1 MRYFKKHQQQQ
12 QTLKSF
18 TYFQKKIKH
27 AYKHVLV
34 LKHVSAIQI
43 HLYNFFYNLFF
54 NCRTN
59 RKYRSK
65 IIYRIRTCLPF
76 RARIV
81 STNYHQCWID
91 DQFEE
96 KTLLKVSVTPI
107 IKEFHCT
114 YMFFFSLCH
123 VLEYLYNWLL
133 VYLSAK
139 YYQEWISGYIWTL
152 YIFSVSSLSN
162 YFFFIS
168 IIW

>member
-1 MRYFKKHQQQQ
+1 MYILINYMHMTSCDILKNINNNNKPWKVLLTFKKRSNMHTNMYLYWNMFQQFKYIC
-12 QTLKSF
+12 T
-18 TYFQKKIKH
+18 T
-27 AYKHVLV
+27 
-34 LKHVSAIQI
+34 
-43 HLYNFFYNLFF
+43 FYNLFF

-114 YMFFFSLCH
+114 YMFVFSLCH

-139 YYQEWISGYIWTL
+139 YY
-152 YIFSVSSLSN
+152 
-162 YFFFIS
+162 
-168 IIW
+168 

>member
-1 MRYFKKHQQQQ
+1 MWYLKKTTTTNHELFYILYKNNQSCIQTCTCIKNMFQQFKYIC
-12 QTLKSF
+12 T
-18 TYFQKKIKH
+18 T
-27 AYKHVLV
+27 
-34 LKHVSAIQI
+34 
-43 HLYNFFYNLFF
+43 FYNLFF

-114 YMFFFSLCH
+114 YMFVFSLCH

-162 YFFFIS
+162 YFF
-168 IIW
+168 

>member
-1 MRYFKKHQQQQ
+1 MHMTSCDILKNINNNNKPWKVLLTFK
-12 QTLKSF
+12 
-18 TYFQKKIKH
+18 KKIKH
-27 AYKHVLV
+27 AYKHEY
-34 LKHVSAIQI
+34 
-43 HLYNFFYNLFF
+43 LYWNMFQQFKYICTTFFYNLFF

-81 STNYHQCWID
+81 STNYHQCWIV

-114 YMFFFSLCH
+114 YMLFFFSLCH

-139 YYQEWISGYIWTL
+139 YY
-152 YIFSVSSLSN
+152 
-162 YFFFIS
+162 
-168 IIW
+168 

>member
-1 MRYFKKHQQQQ
+1 MNC
-12 QTLKSF
+12 F
-18 TYFQKKIKH
+18 TYFIKKNQ
-27 AYKHVLV
+27 
-34 LKHVSAIQI
+34 SCIQTCSCFETCFSN
-43 HLYNFFYNLFF
+43 LNTSVQLFYNLFF

-114 YMFFFSLCH
+114 YMLVFFSLCH

-162 YFFFIS
+162 YFFQLCYL
-168 IIW
+168 IIITIFFSRR

>member
-1 MRYFKKHQQQQ
+1 MIFKKTTTTNHELFYILYKNDQSCIQTCTCIKNMFQQFKYIC
-12 QTLKSF
+12 T
-18 TYFQKKIKH
+18 T
-27 AYKHVLV
+27 
-34 LKHVSAIQI
+34 
-43 HLYNFFYNLFF
+43 FYNLFF

-96 KTLLKVSVTPI
+96 KALLKVSVTPI

-114 YMFFFSLCH
+114 YMLFFFIMSCFRISVQLTTCLFVCKILSRMNIWLYLNTVHIFRKLIVQWFFFSS
-123 VLEYLYNWLL
+123 V
-133 VYLSAK
+133 
-139 YYQEWISGYIWTL
+139 IW
-152 YIFSVSSLSN
+152 
-162 YFFFIS
+162 
-168 IIW
+168 

>member
-1 MRYFKKHQQQQ
+1 MWYLKKQQQ
-12 QTLKSF
+12 QTMNYF
-18 TYFQKKIKH
+18 TYYIKMINH
-27 AYKHVLV
+27 AYKHAHV
-34 LKHVSAIQI
+34 LKTCFSNSNTSVQ
-43 HLYNFFYNLFF
+43 LFYNLFF

-114 YMFFFSLCH
+114 YMFFFPTMSCFRISVQLTTCLF
-123 VLEYLYNWLL
+123 VCKILSRMNIWLYLNTVHFFRKLIVQW
-133 VYLSAK
+133 
-139 YYQEWISGYIWTL
+139 
-152 YIFSVSSLSN
+152 
-162 YFFFIS
+162 YF
-168 IIW
+168 

>member
-1 MRYFKKHQQQQ
+1 MWYLKKQQQ
-12 QTLKSF
+12 QTMNCF
-18 TYFQKKIKH
+18 TYYIKMINH
-27 AYKHVLV
+27 AYKHAHV
-34 LKHVSAIQI
+34 LKTCFSNSNTSVQ
-43 HLYNFFYNLFF
+43 LFYNLFF

-114 YMFFFSLCH
+114 YMFFFPLCH

-162 YFFFIS
+162 YFF
-168 IIW
+168 

>member
-1 MRYFKKHQQQQ
+1 MFYILYKKKNQSCI
-12 QTLKSF
+12 QTCSF
-18 TYFQKKIKH
+18 IETCFSN
-27 AYKHVLV
+27 LN
-34 LKHVSAIQI
+34 

-114 YMFFFSLCH
+114 YMLFFFSIMSCFRISVQLTTCLF
-123 VLEYLYNWLL
+123 VCKILSRMNIWLYLNTVHFFRKLIVQL
-133 VYLSAK
+133 
-139 YYQEWISGYIWTL
+139 
-152 YIFSVSSLSN
+152 
-162 YFFFIS
+162 FFFS
-168 IIW
+168 SVIW